1 MGTQGT
7 PIWIGGIWESL
18 SLNSSINL
26 ARLDYAVPEQVKK
39 FLQYFQDMIKVI
51 VKVQSLS
58 ILESE
63 AIVYVD
69 HFQEGNVYEVNN
81 LYETSFPKLT
91 DQYFKVRT
99 TIKDFDGIQGVWNSE
114 SNLSFDLA

>member
-1 MGTQGT
+1 
-7 PIWIGGIWESL
+7 
-18 SLNSSINL
+18 
-26 ARLDYAVPEQVKK
+26 
-39 FLQYFQDMIKVI
+39 MIKVI
-51 VKVQSLS
+51 VKVQSTQS
-58 ILESE
+58 ISMMEAE

-99 TIKDFDGIQGVWNSE
+99 TIKE
-114 SNLSFDLA
+114 SDLAKSLSGIPMA

>member
-1 MGTQGT
+1 MEAG
-7 PIWIGGIWESL
+7 
-18 SLNSSINL
+18 
-26 ARLDYAVPEQVKK
+26 
-39 FLQYFQDMIKVI
+39 
-51 VKVQSLS
+51 
-58 ILESE
+58 

-99 TIKDFDGIQGVWNSE
+99 TIKEVMEFRMSE
-114 SNLSFDLA
+114 ISKVTIF

>member
-1 MGTQGT
+1 MGVG
-7 PIWIGGIWESL
+7 
-18 SLNSSINL
+18 
-26 ARLDYAVPEQVKK
+26 
-39 FLQYFQDMIKVI
+39 
-51 VKVQSLS
+51 
-58 ILESE
+58 

-99 TIKDFDGIQGVWNSE
+99 TIKEVMEFRMSE
-114 SNLSFDLA
+114 IATVTIF

>member
-1 MGTQGT
+1 MM
-7 PIWIGGIWESL
+7 E
-18 SLNSSINL
+18 
-26 ARLDYAVPEQVKK
+26 A
-39 FLQYFQDMIKVI
+39 
-51 VKVQSLS
+51 
-58 ILESE
+58 E

-99 TIKDFDGIQGVWNSE
+99 TIKKVDGIQMSE
-114 SNLSFDLA
+114 IAKVTIF